1 MIRSVTVV
9 NQLGEMLTMELR
21 NPWRSGFN
29 ITNITGIGAPK
40 GVINSTAVAPGDGDL
55 FNSARAD
62 KRNIVFSI
70 SFVEVP
76 TIEAARHLS
85 YKMFPVKQMVT
96 LIFETDTRM
105 ASISGWVES
114 NEPDIFSQKEGCQ
127 ISILCMDP
135 YFQGIGEGI
144 PQITP
149 MSSVENTFEFPFCN
163 DSLTDP
169 LLTIGNIEI
178 HQEVVVYYP
187 GEVPTGAIFTLT
199 ATGNVTNVTLYNTR
213 TGESMYIN
221 TTKLANMTGSSI
233 LAGDKI
239 TINTNKGS
247 KSITLLR
254 GGVETNILNCINY
267 NSDWFVIRPG
277 DNLFAYN
284 AVIGVVDLQV
294 TISNQVLYGG
304 I

>member
-70 SFVEVP
+70 GFVEVP

-96 LIFETDTRM
+96 LIFETDTRT
-105 ASISGWVES
+105 AIISGWVES

-135 YFQGIGEGI
+135 YFHAIGEHI
-144 PQITP
+144 PQVTDLSSIEP
-149 MSSVENTFEFPFCN
+149 MFEFPFGN
-163 DSLTDP
+163 ESLADR
-169 LLTIGNIEI
+169 LLIMGDIQVN
-178 HQEVVVYYP
+178 QEAMVYYL
-187 GEVPTGAIFTLT
+187 GEAPTGAIFKIH
-199 ATGNVTNVTLYNTR
+199 ATGPATNVTLYNT
-213 TGESMYIN
+213 TSGGQMSID
-221 TTKLANMTGSSI
+221 TTKLEALTGSAI
-233 LAGDKI
+233 KLGDEI
-239 TINTNKGS
+239 TINTIRGS
-247 KSITLLR
+247 KSISLLR
-254 GGVETNILNCINY
+254 NGVKTNILNCINLDS
-267 NSDWFVIRPG
+267 NWFVIQPG
-277 DNLFAYN
+277 DNMFAFTADTGSLN
-284 AVIGVVDLQV
+284 LQ
-294 TISNQVLYGG
+294 IQIINQVLYEGV
-304 I
+304 

>member
-96 LIFETDTRM
+96 LIFEMDTRT
-105 ASISGWVES
+105 AIISGWVES

-135 YFQGIGEGI
+135 YFYAIGEYI
-144 PQITP
+144 PQVTDLSNIEP
-149 MSSVENTFEFPFCN
+149 MFEFPFGN
-163 DSLTDP
+163 GSLVDR
-169 LLTIGNIEI
+169 LMIMGDIQVN
-178 HQEVVVYYP
+178 QEATVYYL
-187 GEVPTGAIFTLT
+187 GEAPTGAIFKIN
-199 ATGNVTNVTLYNTR
+199 ATGPATNVTLYNT
-213 TGESMYIN
+213 TSGEQMSID
-221 TTKLANMTGSSI
+221 TTKLEALTGSAI
-233 LAGDKI
+233 KLGDEI
-239 TINTNKGS
+239 TINTIRGS
-247 KSITLLR
+247 KSISLLR
-254 GGVETNILNCINY
+254 SGVRTNILNCINLDS
-267 NSDWFVIRPG
+267 NWFVIRPG
-277 DNLFAYN
+277 DNMFAFTADTGALN
-284 AVIGVVDLQV
+284 LQ
-294 TISNQVLYGG
+294 IQIINQVLYEG

>member
-40 GVINSTAVAPGDGDL
+40 GVINSTAVAPGDGDR

-70 SFVEVP
+70 SFVEIP

-96 LIFETDTRM
+96 LIFETDTRT
-105 ASISGWVES
+105 AIISGWVES

-135 YFQGIGEGI
+135 YFYAIGKNI
-144 PQITP
+144 PQVTDLSSIEP
-149 MSSVENTFEFPFCN
+149 MFEFPFGN
-163 DSLTDP
+163 GSLVDR
-169 LLTIGNIEI
+169 LMIMGDIQVN
-178 HQEVVVYYP
+178 QEKTVHYS
-187 GEVPTGAIFTLT
+187 GDAPTGVIFKIN
-199 ATGNVTNVTLYNTR
+199 ATGPATNVNLYNT
-213 TGESMYIN
+213 TSGEQMSID
-221 TTKLANMTGSSI
+221 TTKLEALTGSAI
-233 LAGDKI
+233 KLGDEI
-239 TINTNKGS
+239 TINTIRGS
-247 KSITLLR
+247 KSISLLR
-254 GGVETNILNCINY
+254 NGVKTNILNCINLDS
-267 NSDWFVIRPG
+267 NWFVIRPG
-277 DNLFAYN
+277 DNLFAFT
-284 AVIGVVDLQV
+284 VDTGALNLQ
-294 TISNQVLYGG
+294 IQIINQVLYEG

>member
-70 SFVEVP
+70 SFVEIP

-96 LIFETDTRM
+96 LIFEMDTRT
-105 ASISGWVES
+105 AIISGWVES

-135 YFQGIGEGI
+135 YFYAIGEHI
-144 PQITP
+144 PQVTDLNSIEP
-149 MSSVENTFEFPFCN
+149 MFEFPFG
-163 DSLTDP
+163 P
-169 LLTIGNIEI
+169 LI
-178 HQEVVVYYP
+178 V
-187 GEVPTGAIFTLT
+187 GAALNLMRRSRCTPEKIFRKHRS
-199 ATGNVTNVTLYNTR
+199 V
-213 TGESMYIN
+213 
-221 TTKLANMTGSSI
+221 
-233 LAGDKI
+233 
-239 TINTNKGS
+239 
-247 KSITLLR
+247 
-254 GGVETNILNCINY
+254 
-267 NSDWFVIRPG
+267 
-277 DNLFAYN
+277 
-284 AVIGVVDLQV
+284 
-294 TISNQVLYGG
+294 
-304 I
+304 